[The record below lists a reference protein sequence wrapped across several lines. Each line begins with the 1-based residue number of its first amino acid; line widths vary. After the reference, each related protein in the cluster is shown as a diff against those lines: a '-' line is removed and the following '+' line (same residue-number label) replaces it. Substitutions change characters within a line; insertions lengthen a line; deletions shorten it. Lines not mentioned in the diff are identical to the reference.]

1 MSELKKKRAAQV
13 QNALDTTLSGLQDDP
28 WLGKKIIQSEKNKR
42 GITRKVSFGA
52 IIATI
57 LTLIAIT
64 ALAATALNYLYERII
79 QKEGQFGSIENW
91 NTENLVELIDWMQ
104 DTGITLDKEELG
116 CVSKVENVL

>member
-57 LTLIAIT
+57 L
-64 ALAATALNYLYERII
+64 N
-79 QKEGQFGSIENW
+79 
-91 NTENLVELIDWMQ
+91 
-104 DTGITLDKEELG
+104 
-116 CVSKVENVL
+116 